1 MNLQVDQTQ
10 QNRGSS
16 LIEAVIAMGVLAVAI
31 PLVFGALAES
41 AKSGMSSEAETR
53 STWIV
58 PACMEE
64 ILASREG
71 RPQFFTTTAVGQVF
85 PPAGEI
91 WALAFSPE
99 GTPFSPPPDRKP
111 LGKLTKTQYDKGIK
125 EINSQPVRY
134 IASISSAKPAS
145 TTDLTPLLQTR
156 ISLEYPASAP
166 AARRQKLEFY
176 TRIP

>member
-1 MNLQVDQTQ
+1 MNPTLTQ
-10 QNRGSS
+10 SSSNRGSS
-16 LIEAVIAMGVLAVAI
+16 LIETVIAMGVLAVAI

-41 AKSGMSSEAETR
+41 GKSGLSSEAETR

-71 RPQFFTTTAVGQVF
+71 KPQFFTPTAVGEAF
-85 PPAGEI
+85 PPASQV

-99 GTPFSPPPDRKP
+99 GKP
-111 LGKLTKTQYDKGIK
+111 LGKLSKAVYDKGSK
-125 EINSQPVRY
+125 ELNGQPVRY
-134 IASISSAKPAS
+134 IALLSAAAPKNTPAGV
-145 TTDLTPLLQTR
+145 TPMLSTR
-156 ISLEYPASAP
+156 ITLEYPAAIP
-166 AARRQKLEFY
+166 VAKRQKLDFY

>member
-1 MNLQVDQTQ
+1 MKTSPPTTAGT
-10 QNRGSS
+10 RGAS

-41 AKSGMSSEAETR
+41 GKSGMSAEAETR

-64 ILASREG
+64 IQASRDG
-71 RPQFFTTTAVGQVF
+71 RPQFFTRTTVGQMF
-85 PPAGEI
+85 PPAGEV

-99 GTPFSPPPDRKP
+99 GKP
-111 LGKLTKTQYDKGIK
+111 VGTLSTTVYDKGVR
-125 EINSQPVRY
+125 EIGGKPVRY
-134 IASISSAKPAS
+134 IASLSSKTPA
-145 TTDLTPLLQTR
+145 TPSGASPMLSLR
-156 ISLEYPASAP
+156 ISLEYPASSP
-166 AARRQKLEFY
+166 AANRQKLEFY

>member
-1 MNLQVDQTQ
+1 MKVSPTNNPAVG
-10 QNRGSS
+10 GST

-41 AKSGMSSEAETR
+41 GKTGMSAEAETR
-53 STWIV
+53 STWMV

-64 ILASREG
+64 IQASRDG
-71 RPQFFTTTAVGQVF
+71 RPQFFTSTTVGQVF

-99 GTPFSPPPDRKP
+99 GKP
-111 LGKLTKTQYDKGIK
+111 IGKISKAIYDKGTR
-125 EINSQPVRY
+125 EIDGKPVRY
-134 IASISSAKPAS
+134 IASLSSKAP
-145 TTDLTPLLQTR
+145 TTPSGATPMLSLR
-156 ISLEYPASAP
+156 ISLEYPATSP
-166 AARRQKLEFY
+166 AAKRQKLEFY

>member
-1 MNLQVDQTQ
+1 MNRRVNQTS

-16 LIEAVIAMGVLAVAI
+16 LIETVIAMGILAVAI

-41 AKSGMSSEAETR
+41 GKSGLSSEAETR

-64 ILASREG
+64 VLASREG
-71 RPQFFTTTAVGQVF
+71 RPQFFTATVVGQTF
-85 PPAGEI
+85 PPAGEV

-99 GTPFSPPPDRKP
+99 GKP
-111 LGKLTKTQYDKGIK
+111 IGKLSKSLYDKGTK
-125 EINSQPVRY
+125 ELSGQPVRY
-134 IASISSAKPAS
+134 IASISSA
-145 TTDLTPLLQTR
+145 TTATPPGQTPLLRTR
-156 ISLEYPASAP
+156 ISIEYPATSPVAK
-166 AARRQKLEFY
+166 RQRLEFF